1 MRGTKT
7 SKKQM
12 INYILIRPTN
22 ISVTR
27 IVRPMPEHLMVSFGL
42 QFGSHNWSDLN
53 GKTSSEM
60 VANFQNQNERMIEE
74 SFPTKSI
81 KISNSQKQ
89 RIYQKEGKT
98 EKYKSIHRLVSQ
110 ILKTSVQ
117 NYERKL
123 VKDLEEEKYKN
134 IYSAI
139 QRLDY
144 CKSETPKEV
153 VLSSHQETNL
163 SPIGSAER
171 IVAHF
176 AAISQKLEP
185 LNVDSL
191 PPNLKESLANTDKQ
205 GPVIEE
211 YKVYKKINKDKK
223 KLSCSK

>member
-1 MRGTKT
+1 M
-7 SKKQM
+7 
-12 INYILIRPTN
+12 
-22 ISVTR
+22 
-27 IVRPMPEHLMVSFGL
+27 
-42 QFGSHNWSDLN
+42 
-53 GKTSSEM
+53 
-60 VANFQNQNERMIEE
+60 
-74 SFPTKSI
+74 
-81 KISNSQKQ
+81 
-89 RIYQKEGKT
+89 
-98 EKYKSIHRLVSQ
+98 
-110 ILKTSVQ
+110 
-117 NYERKL
+117 
-123 VKDLEEEKYKN
+123 EEEKYKS